1 MQNKLKYFVC
11 ILLLISF
18 FGYNLIQ
25 VVNPKIVA
33 AETQELT
40 SEITI
45 ELFRGIEPLTTQNPA
60 IGAMTYFVI
69 TNKSANIV
77 RLTFDIKYYD
87 KDGAYVGGGKWPT
100 IHVPP
105 HCLIPKSTMVFES
118 TNWKWSAYK
127 ISNIQTE
134 ILQNPFKFG
143 DLNPSTIQ
151 IYENIRFIGSPE
163 IVNNKNADPK
173 WNIEKPAEVA
183 DEKKWYIVGEIEN
196 TGNITPHNVRFDIVF
211 RYNGKIVAVKQ
222 PSNNYSPGVKI
233 PPPGEKIKCR
243 FDFVRPLTDIYNSYN
258 IQIISWSSAGLVGKL
273 PEPVQNNSDQK
284 TNSRDKQPTSGSSGC
299 FIATAAYGTPTA
311 KEIDILRQFRDLFLN
326 NSNLGRELV
335 RFYYSTSPPIAEY
348 IARHEVVRV
357 IVREAI
363 VDPIVTLIHATKEL
377 WR

>member
-1 MQNKLKYFVC
+1 MQKRICFVC
-11 ILLLISF
+11 TLLLISLF
-18 FGYNLIQ
+18 EYNLIQ

-69 TNKSANIV
+69 TNKSAKII

-87 KDGAYVGGGKWPT
+87 KDGAYIGGGTWPT
-100 IHVPP
+100 IHIPP

-151 IYENIRFIGSPE
+151 IYENIQFIGRPE

-183 DEKKWYIVGEIEN
+183 DKKWFIVGEIEN
-196 TGNITPHNVRFDIVF
+196 TSNLTPQNLSYDVIFRHSGKTVAIVN
-211 RYNGKIVAVKQ
+211 RG
-222 PSNNYSPGVKI
+222 SNNYSVGTRI
-233 PPPGEKIKCR
+233 PPPGEKIKCKIPILNTM
-243 FDFVRPLTDIYNSYN
+243 DKLLYDSYD

-284 TNSRDKQPTSGSSGC
+284 TNSRDKQTASGSSGC

-326 NSNLGRELV
+326 DSNLGRELV

-363 VDPIVTLIHATKEL
+363 VDPIVTLIHATKKL
-377 WR
+377 WG